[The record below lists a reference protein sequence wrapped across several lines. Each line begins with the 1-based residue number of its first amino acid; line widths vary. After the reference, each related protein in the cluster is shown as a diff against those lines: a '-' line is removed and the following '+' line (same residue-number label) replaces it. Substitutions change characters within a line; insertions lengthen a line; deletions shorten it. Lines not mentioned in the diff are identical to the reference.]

1 MVNSNPS
8 LSAMSNDGASRPAW
22 RNMWFSFS
30 GRLPRKAFWL
40 RVIVPVTALY
50 LVGLVLL
57 TGWMTQTGPT
67 NLVDGGSAWAWI
79 PAVLLPMLLVLWIWA
94 VAAATVKRL
103 HDQGKS
109 GWHFALCWIPLV
121 GTFYWL
127 FIGCRKGTAGSNRFG
142 A

>member
-1 MVNSNPS
+1 MPKGDVNR
-8 LSAMSNDGASRPAW
+8 LTW
-22 RNMWFSFS
+22 RNMWFSFT

-40 RVIVPVTALY
+40 QVMVPVTVLY

-57 TGWMTQTGPT
+57 TFWLKQTGPT
-67 NLVDGGSAWAWI
+67 NVVDGGSAWAWI
-79 PAVLLPMLLVLWIWA
+79 PVGLLPALLVLWLWA

-127 FIGCRKGTAGSNRFG
+127 FIGCRKGAVGSNRFG
-142 A
+142 GDPLGPP